1 MRFWHALMV
10 TFHPIT
16 TFDANSLVIFSNIRY
31 QVVCILIGQA
41 DCRYKS
47 ISAIFLH
54 ILLIGNFGACALELI
69 QLSTHYQPPHW
80 SWVSESAYIYILTA

>member
-1 MRFWHALMV
+1 MRFWHALVV
-10 TFHPIT
+10 TFHTII

-47 ISAIFLH
+47 IIAIFLH

-69 QLSTHYQPPHW
+69 QSNHPRTINLHA
-80 SWVSESAYIYILTA
+80 VGSAYIYILTA